1 MQWNPEDYAKNSGAQ
16 LVWAKELKELIAK
29 LHLQGHETL
38 LDVGSCLTL
47 RPQRSLVAL

>member
-1 MQWNPEDYAKNSGAQ
+1 MIKWNPEDYAKNSGAQ
-16 LVWAKELKELIAK
+16 LVWAKELIAK

-38 LDVGSCLTL
+38 LDVGSFLTL